1 MFLFAAVL
9 AGTLLL
15 CEDPVVPESAVLP
28 GGRATAPKVLNR
40 GRGDFAAT
48 VPATKAGRSAEPSKG
63 PWTLSGTVKR
73 EGETLPLAAALGLEL
88 IPLGIGP
95 HATAGLQSMITTP
108 NGGYSWVGLF
118 PGAYRLRALPAR
130 DSSSHLAVAVEVEL
144 PDGSADSHELHRD
157 ILLPTPRLL
166 QGLLRTKANH
176 PPVGIRISV
185 SEIGLHRGTAVC
197 DADGTFE
204 IAQVGV
210 GPFEFQVRANDGT
223 PVPVETVERAH
234 SESGTVQVAV
244 VIP

>member
-1 MFLFAAVL
+1 MVRLSRVFVDQHRLDNMSFPIYLTVKAILAHAAERAGAPLADPESVAVL
-9 AGTLLL
+9 L
-15 CEDPVVPESAVLP
+15 
-28 GGRATAPKVLNR
+28 
-40 GRGDFAAT
+40 
-48 VPATKAGRSAEPSKG
+48 KAMADGIQGVQALGVRYERDR
-63 PWTLSGTVKR
+63 L
-73 EGETLPLAAALGLEL
+73 LAAALGLEL